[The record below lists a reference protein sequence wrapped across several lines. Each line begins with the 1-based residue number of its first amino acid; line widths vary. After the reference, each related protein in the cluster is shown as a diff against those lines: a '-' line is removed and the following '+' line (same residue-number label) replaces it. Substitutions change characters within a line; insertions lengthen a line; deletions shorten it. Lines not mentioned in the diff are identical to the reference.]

1 MPPSAGAITSL
12 GPLGTLEHEGSE
24 RAPQRGGVL
33 RVLQHERALEVA
45 TAVQTRGETE
55 MPLQQSAGFLE
66 ELEDVFLRHTC
77 SLGPLSIMLKTAR
90 TAEIQ
95 SNSIYVKI
103 KASAAKRSVLM
114 SGHSKWH
121 SIKHKK
127 AATDSKRGRIF
138 TRLIKEMTVA
148 ARSGGGDL
156 DANPRLRL
164 VVNTAKAANM
174 PAENIKRAIMRGTGE
189 LPGVSYE
196 EINYEGY
203 GPGGVAIFMRTLTD
217 NRNRTVAELRHILSK
232 NGGNLGEGG
241 CVAWMFERKGY
252 LVVEKAAASE
262 EKLLDL
268 VLGNGG
274 DDMTEDGDNYE
285 IFSAPEK
292 FEALKAALEAA
303 EHPPGCLRSLHGP
316 PELHQARGQGGS
328 NHAEAHGSS
337 RGPGRHPER
346 LVQLRH

>member
-1 MPPSAGAITSL
+1 
-12 GPLGTLEHEGSE
+12 
-24 RAPQRGGVL
+24 
-33 RVLQHERALEVA
+33 
-45 TAVQTRGETE
+45 
-55 MPLQQSAGFLE
+55 
-66 ELEDVFLRHTC
+66 
-77 SLGPLSIMLKTAR
+77 
-90 TAEIQ
+90 
-95 SNSIYVKI
+95 
-103 KASAAKRSVLM
+103 M

-217 NRNRTVAELRHILSK
+217 NRNRTVAELRHLLSK

-241 CVAWMFERKGY
+241 CVAWMFDRKGY

-268 VLGNGG
+268 VLSNGG
-274 DDMTEDGDNYE
+274 DDMREDGDNYE
-285 IFSAPEK
+285 IFSAPEN

-303 EHPPGCLRSLHGP
+303 SIPLAASEVSMVPQNYIKLAGK
-316 PELHQARGQGGS
+316 
-328 NHAEAHGSS
+328 EAQTMLKLMEALEDQEDIQNVWANFDIDEAALQEAS
-337 RGPGRHPER
+337 
-346 LVQLRH
+346 